1 MCSKVIRPNNLR
13 ITIHR
18 GLDPLTFPG
27 SRGEVVGS
35 RVFYCSREDVQDA
48 FDIRE
53 AALRSAQID
62 QAIASASDDVD
73 GWLNR
78 HKHGLAPRTATRY
91 FRWPTRDYSPAW
103 RLWLDE
109 NELVSVTSLTA
120 GGTTIASS
128 DYFLEPVNSGP
139 PYTHIEIDLD
149 SSASFS
155 NSGTAQRAITVV
167 GTWGINDDQKAAGVL
182 ENAVST
188 TTTTTVDITRP
199 DIVGVG
205 SVLKVD
211 SERMLVTD
219 KSTLSSG
226 QTLASAMNA
235 LNSDQV
241 VDVSDGS
248 LFFVGE
254 QILID
259 SERMRIREITGNN
272 LTVIRAY
279 DGSTLAAHSLGAT
292 VYVYRRLTV
301 ERGVLGTTAATHSD
315 AASVTVWDV
324 PSLVRDLAKAQ
335 AITRLEQEFSAYGAR
350 VYSDEAERDSSGTEV
365 VAGRGLTDLRRAC
378 ARRYKRKFRKAAV

>member
-1 MCSKVIRPNNLR
+1 M
-13 ITIHR
+13 
-18 GLDPLTFPG
+18 G
-27 SRGEVVGS
+27 
-35 RVFYCSREDVQDA
+35 RVFYTTRESVQDA

-53 AALRSAQID
+53 AAHRSAQID
-62 QAIASASDDVD
+62 DAIASASDDID

-91 FRWPTRDYSPAW
+91 FPWPVRDYSPAW

-109 NELVSVTSLTA
+109 NELISVTTLTA
-120 GGTTIASS
+120 GGTVITSG

-149 SSASFS
+149 STASFS
-155 NSGTAQRAITVV
+155 NSGTSQRAIAISGV
-167 GTWGINDDQKAAGVL
+167 WGINDDQKAAGAL
-182 ENAVST
+182 ESAVAS
-188 TTTTTVDITRP
+188 TTTTTVDVTRG

-205 SVLKVD
+205 SVLVVD
-211 SERMLVTD
+211 SERMLVTA
-219 KSTLSSG
+219 KGTLDTT
-226 QTLASAMNA
+226 QNLASSMNA
-235 LNSDQV
+235 LNSDQT

-259 SERMRIREITGNN
+259 SERMRITDITGNN

-279 DGSTLAAHSLGAT
+279 DGSTLAAHSSGAD
-292 VYVYRRLTV
+292 VYAYRRLTV
-301 ERGVLGTTAATHSD
+301 ERGALGTTAATHLD
-315 AASVTVWDV
+315 AASVAVWDV
-324 PSLVRDLAKAQ
+324 PSLVRDLCKAE

-365 VAGRGLTDLRRAC
+365 VAGRGLTDLRKSC
-378 ARRYKRKFRKAAV
+378 ARRYKRKFRKRAI